1 MEFGLDKCVKA
12 TFFCGNLLKVKN
24 ITLNTTMVIKDLK
37 PEESYKYLGVT
48 EVDGTQHSY
57 MWEKNGKNVF
67 VEGGQSWKVN

>member
-1 MEFGLDKCVKA
+1 
-12 TFFCGNLLKVKN
+12 
-24 ITLNTTMVIKDLK
+24 MVIKDLK

-67 VEGGQSWKVN
+67 VEGGQSWKEN